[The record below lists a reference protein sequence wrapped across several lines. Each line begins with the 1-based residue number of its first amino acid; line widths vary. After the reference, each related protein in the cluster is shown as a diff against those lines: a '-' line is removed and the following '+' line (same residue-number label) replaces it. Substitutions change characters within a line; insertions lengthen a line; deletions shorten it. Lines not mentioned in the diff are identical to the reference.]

1 MSAALVLAHFL
12 CSYSSNAE
20 LLEEGTTITQEIISS
35 DGEITEIKE
44 TTTTVEHE
52 SETFLDNANV
62 DVGGIGSIYSHSSCN
77 SSSGFPDDGRTP
89 NCGRARN
96 NSLTTWQRNI
106 DLSSFGIEDG
116 GQIDWELYFAF
127 PNSMYQNEQLTAY
140 TEMKGY
146 VNNQLVFETGQEEI
160 DKSLFE
166 QNKFKPS
173 TNWSNL
179 ISGSYNFDGQLTKL
193 FVVVGGRGSYYWDE
207 YEHIITWNNINTTV
221 NTYID
226 IIQPTI
232 VANELESLGSLD
244 LLQPIQTVNPSIEIE
259 DTILSFDVVTDM
271 DFEINTM
278 ETMEELPVAEVFEEV
293 FAEVFTEEIQEIENI
308 DLDSVEMTEIAEI
321 EGVEEEVS
329 PINDDTEQN
338 LTSTIDNPTEETEVN
353 ETLTE
358 ADIEITAEEE
368 KETATEN
375 SSDVAEVKETAKNDS
390 TKEEQTLAE
399 KKTEKSQSNNGNF

>member
-1 MSAALVLAHFL
+1 M
-12 CSYSSNAE
+12 
-20 LLEEGTTITQEIISS
+20 
-35 DGEITEIKE
+35 
-44 TTTTVEHE
+44 
-52 SETFLDNANV
+52 
-62 DVGGIGSIYSHSSCN
+62 
-77 SSSGFPDDGRTP
+77 
-89 NCGRARN
+89 
-96 NSLTTWQRNI
+96 
-106 DLSSFGIEDG
+106 
-116 GQIDWELYFAF
+116 
-127 PNSMYQNEQLTAY
+127 
-140 TEMKGY
+140 
-146 VNNQLVFETGQEEI
+146 
-160 DKSLFE
+160 
-166 QNKFKPS
+166 
-173 TNWSNL
+173 
-179 ISGSYNFDGQLTKL
+179 
-193 FVVVGGRGSYYWDE
+193 GGRGSYYWDE

-375 SSDVAEVKETAKNDS
+375 SSDVAEVLS
-390 TKEEQTLAE
+390 LIHI
-399 KKTEKSQSNNGNF
+399 